1 MQSLQHNLD
10 HEGKIQEFIG
20 VKGQKR
26 LMLDL
31 EAKELKKRRMKKE
44 NMQVLLQKY
53 QEILAQIMV

>member
-1 MQSLQHNLD
+1 MQSLQHRLD

-31 EAKELKKRRMKKE
+31 EAKELQKRRTKKE
-44 NMQVLLQKY
+44 NMQVLLEKY
-53 QEILAQIMV
+53 QDMLAQIMV